1 MKISNKMIQDS
12 LLDNFDAQKEP
23 KNLNAILYA
32 PFGRRAVAAIV
43 DLIILG
49 LFLIMWFA
57 LSGLLILLLGLG
69 LVTVISD
76 ISVNML
82 YGMIDITFLF
92 LGVLGIFFIPIFY
105 FIRGETSPAQA
116 TFGKVLMNLQ
126 VVDMEYERL
135 TVRQAAKRLFL
146 ACLSTA
152 FCLIG
157 YIPALFTQKRQTFHD
172 LVAKTLVVKKI

>member
-23 KNLNAILYA
+23 KNLNAILHA
-32 PFGRRAVAAIV
+32 PFGRRVAAAIV

-49 LFLIMWFA
+49 LFLMMWFA

-92 LGVLGIFFIPIFY
+92 FGRAWDIFY
-105 FIRGETSPAQA
+105 PNI
-116 TFGKVLMNLQ
+116 
-126 VVDMEYERL
+126 
-135 TVRQAAKRLFL
+135 LFY
-146 ACLSTA
+146 S
-152 FCLIG
+152 G
-157 YIPALFTQKRQTFHD
+157 RN
-172 LVAKTLVVKKI
+172 